1 MTAASTVITSQV
13 RDYDTVLEP
22 YRGQTSCE
30 FRAVRRLGAF
40 PFTTSRLWPE
50 RPIDQFCFLP
60 PIIARSVPQED
71 PLTATMTAIEEQR
84 SEKYRHALIA
94 VVSIGVRA
102 RQLGGA
108 DAWLLCPPGIS
119 RMNMPTVI
127 KLVTCRN
134 SR

>member
-1 MTAASTVITSQV
+1 MHSHAYFLAVRSTLSALVCSLFHCSG
-13 RDYDTVLEP
+13 RKSD
-22 YRGQTSCE
+22 
-30 FRAVRRLGAF
+30 RRLGAF
-40 PFTTSRLWPE
+40 PLTTSRLWPE

-71 PLTATMTAIEEQR
+71 PLTATMTALEEQR

-119 RMNMPTVI
+119 RMNIPTVI
-127 KLVTCRN
+127 ELVTCRN